1 MMISRLLHLQE
12 IQQTNM
18 KDFRIRLL
26 ARTIFLT
33 LSIILFSYVLFKTDL
48 IASLIIIGALIIYQV
63 FSLWNYL
70 STTNKEIARF
80 LLSIRY
86 SDFSQSFSR
95 PRLGGSFKELNDAF
109 NEVIAEF
116 QKTRT
121 EKEEHFRFLQTVIQH
136 VGVGLISFNQLGKIE
151 FINNAAKKILK
162 ISVLNNIEGLNK
174 ISEGFGTHLSKM
186 EAGEKSTIRIFDEEE
201 VVQLIVVA
209 AEFRMRN
216 QKYSL
221 ISLQNI
227 QSELEEKEME
237 AWQKLIRVLTHEI
250 MNSVT
255 PISSLAGTV
264 NEMLGREDKDD
275 ETISDIKIA
284 IDTIRKRS
292 EGLIRFVDNY
302 RSLTHVPKPEFSIF
316 SVSDLFERVRKL
328 MDNTIQS
335 NAIKFDIL
343 VEPKSLEL
351 TADAELIEQV
361 LLNLILNS
369 IYFLKNMEAP
379 IIRLAGQLDERGK
392 TVIKV
397 TDNGPGI
404 SEDLLDKI
412 FIPFFSTKKDG
423 SGIGLS
429 LSRQIM
435 RIHAG
440 SMRIYSRPYNETTV
454 LLRF

>member
-1 MMISRLLHLQE
+1 MI
-12 IQQTNM
+12 
-18 KDFRIRLL
+18 DFRIRLL
-26 ARTIFLT
+26 ARTVFLT
-33 LSIILFSYVLFKTDL
+33 LSIIFFSYVLFRSDL
-48 IASLIIIGALIIYQV
+48 TATLVIAGALAAYQIYALYRFV
-63 FSLWNYL
+63 D
-70 STTNKEIARF
+70 TTNKEIARF

-95 PRLGGSFKELNDAF
+95 PRLGGSFKELSDAF
-109 NEVIAEF
+109 NEVINEF

-136 VGVGLISFNQLGKIE
+136 VGVGLISFNHSGKVE

-162 ISVLNNIEGLNK
+162 INVLNNITALNNVSEGL
-174 ISEGFGTHLSKM
+174 GTQLSKM
-186 EAGEKSTIRIFDEEE
+186 EAGDKATIRIYDEDEII
-201 VVQLIVVA
+201 QLIVVA

-216 QKYSL
+216 QKYTL

-264 NEMLGREDKDD
+264 NQMLGTDNRDE

-284 IDTIRKRS
+284 VDTIKKRS
-292 EGLIRFVDNY
+292 EGLIHFVDNY
-302 RSLTHVPKPEFSIF
+302 RSLTHVPKPEFTIF
-316 SVSDLFERVRKL
+316 SVKTLLERVSRL
-328 MDNTIQS
+328 MENDLHTSGIEL
-335 NAIKFDIL
+335 KVT
-343 VEPKSLEL
+343 VEPQALEL
-351 TADAELIEQV
+351 AADPELVEQV
-361 LLNLILNS
+361 LINLILNS
-369 IYFLKNMEAP
+369 IHFLKNTESPVIKLSAH
-379 IIRLAGQLDERGK
+379 LDDRGK
-392 TVIKV
+392 TVIRV
-397 TDNGPGI
+397 IDNGSGI

-412 FIPFFSTKKDG
+412 FIPFFSTKKNG

-435 RIHAG
+435 RAHGG
-440 SMRIYSRPYNETTV
+440 SMRVSSRPGQETIIT
-454 LLRF
+454 LRF